1 MGRTMRRGARGT
13 AAVAAAAL
21 AFAGCGGDDGD
32 SAAQQSQSGGGQ
44 ATQAAQD
51 GDVERYCQ
59 LARQLE
65 RNAEQH
71 FSRLGEGTSPTE
83 FRTAHVEFI
92 EANQETIRAIP
103 QAAPAQIRDK
113 IETTLAGMRQQ
124 AGEQVD
130 VSEADIEAADR
141 KLKAFEQQRCQG
153 S

>member
-1 MGRTMRRGARGT
+1 MGRTTRRGARGT
-13 AAVAAAAL
+13 AAVATAAL

-32 SAAQQSQSGGGQ
+32 SAAQQSQTGGG
-44 ATQAAQD
+44 QAAQD

-83 FRTAHVEFI
+83 FRKAHVEFI
-92 EANQETIRAIP
+92 EANQETIRTIP
-103 QAAPAQIRDK
+103 QAAPAQIRDEVK
-113 IETTLAGMRQQ
+113 TTLAGMRQQ

-130 VSEADIEAADR
+130 ISEADIEAADR